1 MKQYQNKI
9 GDMKNG
15 IWIINYHISAK
26 TRKDGYNSNKKRIV
40 DKSQLLHL
48 SKIVKVVKNK

>member
-1 MKQYQNKI
+1 MKQYQSKI

-26 TRKDGYNSNKKRIV
+26 TRKDGYNFSKKRTM
-40 DKSQLLHL
+40 DKSQLLRL
-48 SKIVKVVKNK
+48 SKIVKVVKIK